1 MIRFDRP
8 LVFALSVMCALVCAG
23 RVIANDE
30 PPQIDAKIEQALRK
44 AAEFLGQQKNFRLV
58 IEADARVESKGVKET
73 MTSKYGV
80 SVARPQ
86 RAAVRLIEGD
96 SGVILV
102 SDGKQFAR
110 GVDALKK
117 YVIGAAPGAVD
128 DVFADPAVAM
138 IGLGMAEPFFHAL
151 FSEDAYEGLIAG
163 ATLARAAGSEKVDG
177 HDCRRFHFEQQEYD
191 WDIWIDAGDRPLV
204 RKLAC
209 DPAKTFAAGNVE
221 GNDIKVFVSFAFRD
235 WDLQPKWTND
245 EFVFTPAADWEEV
258 DHLFGEGGE
267 ETIHPLLGL
276 AAPAFTL
283 EQLAGGKTDLAR
295 HRDKDV
301 VILDFW
307 ATWCGP
313 CRKALP
319 TIAKVAKGYR
329 DKGVVFYAV
338 DLEEEPDD
346 VRKFLADQR
355 LDIPVVLDRDG
366 EVGKLYR
373 AEGIPQTVLVGKD
386 GTVQVVHVGLLPD
399 LETRLSKELDDLVA
413 GKDLAQQ
420 TREAATA
427 KAAGQAA
434 EGMELAWSSDG
445 AWTGVALADDDQV
458 YAVGPG
464 GQVATFNAQGEEV
477 ANNKILD
484 NPTFVRAAN
493 LAGDKVRELLT
504 FTTWGPAVKAHTIA
518 GELLWSYAKGQ
529 GVDDAWAVDLNG
541 DGLDEIVIG
550 YNGGTGLH
558 VLDNTG
564 SLLWSNNSIGNVW
577 HVTAG
582 NVAGDARPEVITTSA
597 VGKVHIFGADGKHLR
612 DLDPGLYGH
621 MVRTWH
627 NPKDEKALDLII
639 VAGTGQ
645 PKEMV
650 VGLNE
655 KGERQWK
662 LDIPARVESATT
674 AREKPWLA
682 IALADRKVRVI
693 DVLSGQEIAQAPGQG
708 ARSDVAWLPVKDG
721 TPLLV
726 VATGSAL
733 RAYKIAAK

>member
-8 LVFALSVMCALVCAG
+8 LVFALSVALTLVIAG
-23 RVIANDE
+23 RL
-30 PPQIDAKIEQALRK
+30 DADDKPLQLDAQIEQALRK
-44 AAEFLGQQKNFRLV
+44 SAEFLQQQKNFRLV
-58 IEADARVESKGVKET
+58 IEADARVESKGVKES

-86 RAAVRLIEGD
+86 RVAVRLIEGD
-96 SGVILV
+96 SGVTLV
-102 SDGKQFAR
+102 SDGKQIAR

-117 YVIGAAPGAVD
+117 YAIGAAPGEID
-128 DVFADPAVAM
+128 EVFADPAVAM

-151 FSEDAYEGLIAG
+151 FSEDAYEGLLAG
-163 ATLARAAGSEKVDG
+163 VTLARTAKSEKIDG
-177 HDCRRFHFEQQEYD
+177 HDCLRFHFEQQEYD
-191 WDIWIDAGDRPLV
+191 WEIWIDSGDRPLV
-204 RKLAC
+204 RKLTC
-209 DPAKTFAAGNVE
+209 DPAKTFAAGNAA
-221 GNDIKVFVSFAFRD
+221 GTDIKVFVSFAFRD
-235 WDLQPKWTND
+235 WNLQPKWTND
-245 EFVFTPAADWEEV
+245 EFVFTPAVDWEKV

-267 ETIHPLLGL
+267 ETIHPLLGMV
-276 AAPAFTL
+276 APAFTL
-283 EQLAGGKTDLAR
+283 ERLTGGQTDLAR

-319 TIAKVAKGYR
+319 TIAKVAKEYR

-338 DLEEEPDD
+338 DLEEEPND
-346 VRKFLADQR
+346 VRKFLADQK
-355 LDIPVVLDRDG
+355 LDLPVILDRDG
-366 EVGKLYR
+366 EIGKLYR

-399 LETRLSKELDDLVA
+399 LETRLSKELEDLVA

-420 TREAATA
+420 TREAAAA
-427 KAAGQAA
+427 KASGQAA
-434 EGMELAWSSDG
+434 EGMELAWSRDG
-445 AWTGVALADDDQV
+445 AWTGVSLANDDLV

-484 NPTFVRAAN
+484 NPTFIRAAN
-493 LAGDKVRELLT
+493 LAGDKVRELVT

-529 GVDDAWAVDLNG
+529 GVDDVWTVDLNG
-541 DGLDEIVIG
+541 DGLDEVVIG
-550 YNGGTGLH
+550 YNGATGLH

-564 SLLWSNNSIGNVW
+564 NLLWSNNSIGNVW

-582 NVAGDARPEVITTSA
+582 NVVGDGAPEVLTTSA
-597 VGKVHIFGADGKHLR
+597 VGKVHIFGADGKHR
-612 DLDPGLYGH
+612 YDLDPGLYGH

-627 NPKDEKALDLII
+627 NAKDKKSLDLII

-655 KGERQWK
+655 KGDRQWK
-662 LDIPARVESATT
+662 LDIPARVESAMT
-674 AREKPWLA
+674 ALEKPWLA
-682 IALADRKVRVI
+682 IALADRSVRVVN
-693 DVLSGQEIAQAPGQG
+693 VLNGQQIGQAPGQG
-708 ARSDVAWLPVKDG
+708 ARSDVAWLSVRDVS
-721 TPLLV
+721 PLLI

-733 RAYKIAAK
+733 RAYKLADK